1 MENRSSG
8 LLKVSVWVL
17 RTSGDVVSAEL
28 GIMGPLAAVAR

>member
-8 LLKVSVWVL
+8 LLPVSVWVL
-17 RTSGDVVSAEL
+17 RTSRDVVSAEL

>member
-8 LLKVSVWVL
+8 LLPISVWVL